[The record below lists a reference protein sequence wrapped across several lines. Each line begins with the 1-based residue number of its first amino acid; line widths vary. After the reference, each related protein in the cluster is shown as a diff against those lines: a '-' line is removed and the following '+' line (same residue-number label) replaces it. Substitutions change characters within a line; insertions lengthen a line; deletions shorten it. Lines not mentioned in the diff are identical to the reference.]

1 MLNLISKGEVSMN
14 ENSVWQKAQ
23 TIELEVAKD
32 ILPEFDI
39 GFDRNIP
46 TDIEKEMRSFVA
58 WMEENYCRGYPDIS
72 PGFF

>member
-1 MLNLISKGEVSMN
+1 MN

-39 GFDRNIP
+39 GFDRKIP
-46 TDIEKEMRSFVA
+46 TDIEK
-58 WMEENYCRGYPDIS
+58 
-72 PGFF
+72 

>member
-1 MLNLISKGEVSMN
+1 MN

-58 WMEENYCRGYPDIS
+58 WMEENYCIPITLWVDFVYKH
-72 PGFF
+72 